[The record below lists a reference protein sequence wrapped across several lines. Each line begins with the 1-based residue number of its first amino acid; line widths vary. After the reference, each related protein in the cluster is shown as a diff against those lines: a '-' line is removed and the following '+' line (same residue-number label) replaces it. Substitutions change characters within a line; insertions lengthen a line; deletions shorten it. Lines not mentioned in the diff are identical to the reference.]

1 MRKLCNLGEILVES
15 YLPLTGMTQ
24 KELAKELNLSESVLS
39 DILYGSKTLRRETA
53 TRLTKL
59 FDMTISWWMSQ

>member
-59 FDMTISWWMSQ
+59 FGMTISWWMSQ

>member
-1 MRKLCNLGEILVES
+1 MKELCNLGEILVKS

-24 KELAKELNLSESVLS
+24 QELAKDLNLSESVLS

-53 TRLTKL
+53 TRLTMQ
-59 FDMTISWWMSQ
+59 FGMTISWWMSQ